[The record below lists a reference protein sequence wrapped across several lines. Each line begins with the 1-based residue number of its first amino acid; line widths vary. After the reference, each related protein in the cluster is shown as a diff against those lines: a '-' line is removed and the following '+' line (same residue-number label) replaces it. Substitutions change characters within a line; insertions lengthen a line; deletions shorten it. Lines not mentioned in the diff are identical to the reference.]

1 MSSASSTVLAV
12 VVDPGRLAAGIVSSD
27 GEVLVRD
34 RVGNPGREVWRSL
47 EQLVLRVLAARSD
60 DMAKPTAVGVS
71 CAGSIDLPA
80 GSVSPARIPAWSG
93 FTLRTHLEDLTGL
106 PVHLDTLA
114 GAAIDAEQWIGDA
127 VGVDSLALVTFDQTI
142 ESAVVVDGV
151 RLRGA
156 HGNAGA
162 LAHLQVEP
170 DGMRCTC
177 GATGC
182 LNAYASTVALEA
194 EMNRPLQRATASMID
209 RTGIMI
215 GRAIASAAAA
225 FDVTTFYVGGSVID
239 TFGDALLASVN
250 RELVQRSRLEHLSS
264 LRVVELSGFGQPLVA
279 AASVALWPER
289 AVSR

>member
-1 MSSASSTVLAV
+1 MLAV

-60 DMAKPTAVGVS
+60 DIAMPTAVGVS
-71 CAGSIDLPA
+71 CAGSIDDTA

-93 FTLRTHLEDLTGL
+93 FTLRQHLEELTGL

-114 GAAIDAEQWIGDA
+114 GAAITAERWIGDA
-127 VGVDSLALVTFDQTI
+127 VGVDSLALVVFDQTI
-142 ESAVVVDGV
+142 ESAVVADGV

-162 LAHLQVEP
+162 LAHLLVEP
-170 DGMRCTC
+170 GGIRCAC

-182 LNAYASTVALEA
+182 LSAYASTVALES
-194 EMNRPLQRATASMID
+194 EMNRPLRRATASMID

-215 GRAIASAAAA
+215 GRAIASSAAV
-225 FDVTTFYVGGSVID
+225 FDVTTFLVGGSVVD
-239 TFGDALLASVN
+239 TFGDPLLNSIE
-250 RELVQRSRLEHLSS
+250 RELAQRSRLEHLAA
-264 LRVVELSGFGQPLVA
+264 LHVVELSGFGQPLVA
-279 AASVALWPER
+279 AASVALGPVP
-289 AVSR
+289 AASR

>member
-1 MSSASSTVLAV
+1 MLAV
-12 VVDPGRLAAGIVSSD
+12 VVDPGRLAAGIVSAD
-27 GEVLVRD
+27 GDVLVRD

-60 DMAKPTAVGVS
+60 DVAMPTAVGVS

-80 GSVSPARIPAWSG
+80 GSVSPARIAAWSG
-93 FTLRTHLEDLTGL
+93 FTLRAHLEDLTGL

-114 GAAIDAEQWIGDA
+114 GAAVDAERWIGDA
-127 VGVDSLALVTFDQTI
+127 VGVDSLALVVFDQTI

-162 LAHLQVEP
+162 LAHVQVEP
-170 DGMRCTC
+170 GGMRCAC

-182 LNAYASTVALEA
+182 LNAYASVVALEA
-194 EMNRPLQRATASMID
+194 EMNRPLRRATASMID

-239 TFGDALLASVN
+239 TFGDALLVSVQ
-250 RELVQRSRLEHLSS
+250 RELAQRSRLEHLSS

-279 AASVALWPER
+279 AASVALRGEQ